1 MSYQSRG
8 LQISFTVHVLFYLA
22 IALLSCSLATKQK
35 IIKIDFSLEE
45 QRSEGAAPSQRK
57 MEAEARE
64 KEVEARKP
72 EVMEEKRAD
81 KSQEQEI
88 TPQPQA
94 PVPVHEITAKTKRAE
109 RPHLKEKPEVP
120 KVTAEK
126 PAIPA
131 PSAALAATGAEAKEV
146 ETEKA
151 RSHEE
156 TRNVA
161 EGAATGS
168 SAASREE
175 ATAMYLKKHFSYI
188 RELIQKSLMY
198 PRIARARG
206 WVGKVTVSF
215 VVFENGKVED
225 VKVNESSG
233 FAILDKNAL
242 DTIKKASPF
251 PRPPV
256 RAELIMPIVYRLE

>member
-45 QRSEGAAPSQRK
+45 QRSEGVASQRK
-57 MEAEARE
+57 MVAETRE
-64 KEVEARKP
+64 KEVEGHKP
-72 EVMEEKRAD
+72 EVIEEKRENI
-81 KSQEQEI
+81 SQEQEI
-88 TPQPQA
+88 TPQPQSI
-94 PVPVHEITAKTKRAE
+94 VPVHEITAKTKRPQ
-109 RPHLKEKPEVP
+109 RPHLKEKPEAP
-120 KVTAEK
+120 KVTGER
-126 PAIPA
+126 PA
-131 PSAALAATGAEAKEV
+131 PPTPAPALAAKGAEAKDV
-146 ETEKA
+146 KTEKD
-151 RSHEE
+151 RSHET
-156 TRNVA
+156 TRNAA

-175 ATAMYLKKHFSYI
+175 ATAIYLKKHFSYI

-206 WVGKVTVSF
+206 WAGKVTVSF